1 MTSDTDY
8 TTLSPHKSGQCSQ
21 CANFMHMEYMTYEEV
36 QAHTGLSRASI
47 LKRVRQGRLNP
58 VKSAYDNRRN
68 LFPRKEVQ
76 ALNDRKPAA

>member
-68 LFPRKEVQ
+68 LFPRKEVE
-76 ALNDRKPAA
+76 ALNDRIPAA

>member
-1 MTSDTDY
+1 ME
-8 TTLSPHKSGQCSQ
+8 
-21 CANFMHMEYMTYEEV
+21 HMYMTYEEV

-68 LFPRKEVQ
+68 LFPRKEVE
-76 ALNDRKPAA
+76 ALNDRIPAA